1 MNGAIHQSSIRWFCS
16 VAAAG
21 LALCAGLAL
30 GHGAPETDNPPDSRM
45 TAAITAAPA
54 IAGLDVMIL
63 DAPRPGL
70 LLSYRGEQELTVLGE
85 DREPMLRIT
94 EKGVSA
100 NQDSPTYRLSDERQK
115 QAQPSGWTTVSESG
129 TYGWMDP
136 RLAVGSGHGEQWTI
150 GIVDEDGEVFELKGS
165 LESKPMQ

>member
-1 MNGAIHQSSIRWFCS
+1 MSEAIHQSRIRWFCT

-21 LALCAGLAL
+21 LALCAGPAL
-30 GHGAPETDNPPDSRM
+30 GHGAPETGKTPDSRM
-45 TAAITAAPA
+45 SAAITAAPV

-70 LLSYRGEQELTVLGE
+70 LLSYRGEQVLTVLGK
-85 DREPMLRIT
+85 DQEPMLRIT
-94 EKGVSA
+94 ERGVSA
-100 NQDSPTYRLSDERQK
+100 NQDSPTYRLSDERQI

-136 RLAVGSGHGEQWTI
+136 RLAVRSGHREEWTI
-150 GIVDEDGEVFELKGS
+150 EIMDEDGGLFELKGS
-165 LESKPMQ
+165 LESKLMP

>member
-1 MNGAIHQSSIRWFCS
+1 MSEAIHQGSIRWFCT

-21 LALCAGLAL
+21 LALCAGPAL
-30 GHGAPETDNPPDSRM
+30 GHGAPETDNSPDSRI
-45 TAAITAAPA
+45 AATITAAPV
-54 IAGLDVMIL
+54 IEGLDVMIL

-85 DREPMLRIT
+85 NQEPMLRIT
-94 EKGVSA
+94 ERAVKA
-100 NQDSPTYRLSDERQK
+100 NQDSLTHRLSDQRQK

-136 RLAVGSGHGEQWTI
+136 RLAVGSGHREEWTI
-150 GIVDEDGEVFELKGS
+150 EIVDENGGLFELKGS
-165 LESKPMQ
+165 LEPKPMP